1 MKNRSCC
8 QLGKHPNFMKYF
20 KTYYI
25 KVGIIEASH
34 ITLKSHF
41 ENGHKNSARFYL
53 KIGQFAPFLNENG
66 RYFYDHFSGHLLCR
80 TDKDISFP
88 IYLMDGLRMR

>member
-1 MKNRSCC
+1 VRIVKFLNLPTV

-25 KVGIIEASH
+25 KVGIMETSH
-34 ITLKSHF
+34 ITLQS
-41 ENGHKNSARFYL
+41 HKNSVRFHL

-80 TDKDISFP
+80 TDKDLSFP
-88 IYLMDGLRMR
+88 IYVMDGLRMR

>member
-1 MKNRSCC
+1 MRIVKFLNLPTV

-25 KVGIIEASH
+25 KVGIMETSH
-34 ITLKSHF
+34 ITLQS
-41 ENGHKNSARFYL
+41 HKNSVRFHL

-80 TDKDISFP
+80 TDKDLSFP

>member
-1 MKNRSCC
+1 MRLKV

-80 TDKDISFP
+80 TDKDLSFP